1 MKIVLATESY
11 YPNVDGGAVMERN
24 LSHELARR
32 GHSVTILAPA
42 RRFEDYDE
50 QDEGTTIARFKA
62 VTFPTLREYKAT
74 VFPYKSIRKRLYEI
88 KPDIIHIHN
97 PYMIGRAALK
107 VARELKVPVLGTNHL
122 MPENFFMHVAKLSF
136 LYKFLK
142 DFGWKLIVDFYNKCD
157 FVTSPTQT
165 AVNFLLSHG
174 LKVKNK
180 PLSNGINLK
189 VFKPD
194 NPPEIITKKFNIP
207 DKKVILYTGRIS
219 GEKSLPVL
227 VRAFKYIKDKGYDYH
242 LVFAG
247 AGRELKNIK
256 KLVTKLELDDNVT
269 YIGFLGKNEFPS
281 VYTMADVFAIPSTA
295 ELQSIVVMEA
305 MASGLP
311 VVAANS
317 GALPEL
323 VGENDNGFLFTPGD
337 YKEMGEKLIKVLE
350 DEELYKKF
358 SNRSLEK
365 IKKHDFMNIVTEVE
379 NLYKSLIENSK

>member
-32 GHSVTILAPA
+32 GHNVTILAPA
-42 RRFEDYDE
+42 RRFEDYD
-50 QDEGTTIARFKA
+50 DKDGDTTIARFKA

-74 VFPYKSIRKRLYEI
+74 VFPYKSIKKRLYEL

-107 VARELKVPVLGTNHL
+107 VARELGVPVLGTNHL
-122 MPENFFMHVAKLSF
+122 MPENFFMHVAKFSF

-142 DFGWKLIVDFYNKCD
+142 DFGWQLIVNFYNKCD

-165 AVNFLLSHG
+165 AVNFLLEHG

-180 PLSNGINLK
+180 PLSNGINLS
-189 VFKPD
+189 VFKTD
-194 NPPEIITKKFNIP
+194 NPPEIIIKKYNIP
-207 DKKVILYTGRIS
+207 DKKIILYTGRIS

-227 VRAFKYIKDKGYDYH
+227 VNAFKYIRYKGYDYH

-247 AGRELKNIK
+247 AGRELPNIK
-256 KLVTKLELDDNVT
+256 KLVNKLGLTNFVT
-269 YIGFLGKNEFPS
+269 YIGFLEKNEFPS

-323 VGENDNGFLFTPGD
+323 VGENDNGFLFEPGNVT
-337 YKEMGEKLIKVLE
+337 EMGDKLIKLLE
-350 DEELYKKF
+350 DKELYEKF
-358 SNRSLEK
+358 SKRSLEK

-379 NLYKSLIENSK
+379 NLYKNLIEKKI